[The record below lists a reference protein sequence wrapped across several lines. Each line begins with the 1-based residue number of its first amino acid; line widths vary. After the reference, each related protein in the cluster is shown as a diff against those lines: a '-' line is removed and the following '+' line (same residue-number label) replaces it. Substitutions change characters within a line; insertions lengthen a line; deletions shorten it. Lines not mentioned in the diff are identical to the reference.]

1 MKKVCGLIKKF
12 LNVKQHYKLAKTKHP
27 GCVKFTKYYLVCA
40 VAFVLLG
47 TSLTFWQDG
56 ELAILFWIFLAL
68 LPLTPLFIFLLMY
81 LTIFGGLL
89 YGVVIF
95 SPIWVPLFI
104 WSSLAE
110 KRDAAD
116 AKAEAIVSAATAD
129 ALMQNEYRQIGIE
142 QKKPENKLYATAKP
156 GVYFDGQKIIIKT
169 IKNNDLIKSIKG
181 LDRRAWNP
189 VLVAWV
195 CPVSEFAGVLGI
207 SKRYDIPLD
216 ETFANLHA
224 STDTYADPLIP
235 GSNSGMLKLHNDGTL
250 TLSTKRLMKIDEGY
264 VYIIHDKVQNLYKI
278 GKSINP
284 EKRVKASM
292 GGLSMET
299 EAIHCAWFEDH
310 GYAEK
315 LLHDMFS
322 AKRKGGEWFALDE
335 GDIGLIKSLGQ
346 KHDLNPTE
354 EQLEDR
360 ARFEQNRKKNYKDFK
375 QREQRRNSRYSTSQK
390 NKNNPNRW

>member
-1 MKKVCGLIKKF
+1 MPTSERQIVKRPKHFSNIVLKYIWILSFFFIVIGGLMAGLIEGIRENHLLF
-12 LNVKQHYKLAKTKHP
+12 AVSEGTLSMGWL
-27 GCVKFTKYYLVCA
+27 LV
-40 VAFVLLG
+40 FVGFIFWSG
-47 TSLTFWQDG
+47 TSKSRKTFDKK
-56 ELAILFWIFLAL
+56 ILQEE
-68 LPLTPLFIFLLMY
+68 T
-81 LTIFGGLL
+81 
-89 YGVVIF
+89 
-95 SPIWVPLFI
+95 
-104 WSSLAE
+104 
-110 KRDAAD
+110 
-116 AKAEAIVSAATAD
+116 AEAE
-129 ALMQNEYRQIGIE
+129 MRQNEIQNSKYREIGIE

-235 GSNSGMLKLHNDGTL
+235 GSNSGMLKLHNNGTL

-284 EKRVKASM
+284 EKRVQAIM

-315 LLHDMFS
+315 LLHDMFFE
-322 AKRKGGEWFALDE
+322 KRKGGEWFALE
-335 GDIGLIKSLGQ
+335 EEDIALITSLGQ
-346 KHDLNPTE
+346 KHDLHPTD
-354 EQLEDR
+354 EQLKDR